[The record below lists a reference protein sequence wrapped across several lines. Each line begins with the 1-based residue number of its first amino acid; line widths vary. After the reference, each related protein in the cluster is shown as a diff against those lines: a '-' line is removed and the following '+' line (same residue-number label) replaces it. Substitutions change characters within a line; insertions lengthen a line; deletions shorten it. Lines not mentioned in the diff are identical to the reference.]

1 MNYSNYS
8 NDQYN
13 FISYESQNYSRN
25 HNYKYKQKVRQLA
38 RS

>member
-1 MNYSNYS
+1 MNYS

-25 HNYKYKQKVRQLA
+25 HNYNKYKQKVRQLA